1 MKRQRT
7 ESFSPESKGGKPLT
21 PGLNNFP
28 EKVAIVTSS
37 MAPDASPGLKQQGQS
52 DVPPAFWSQNSTRDS
67 PLTPAFS
74 PFTPNLHIPPP
85 QSWPTQHTEPSP
97 REDIAWSVPQRSIS
111 YSNLEGLHGQ
121 QPQHQYT
128 PSYTQSPSSSVPDN
142 HYTTKPRQHPG
153 MYPPPSTQTTNS
165 MMVPTSAT
173 SSPLPIL
180 TLRVLYHL
188 RVSPP
193 GSNRIINRSLSGRI
207 AKATV
212 ILIMIVFLVQIQS
225 LSIRA
230 KLTILQQRRHRQRLH
245 TTKNRDTTTD
255 HHILT
260 LGMMDTQEDKKPW
273 KYRTNDS
280 LLTYLLTLLIAER

>member
-37 MAPDASPGLKQQGQS
+37 RNFDYNHSGPTNWMAPDASPGLKQQGQS

-173 SSPLPIL
+173 SSEPSPHPHSASSLPPSSFSSWQQPHYQPKPI
-180 TLRVLYHL
+180 
-188 RVSPP
+188 
-193 GSNRIINRSLSGRI
+193 GSNSESY
-207 AKATV
+207 
-212 ILIMIVFLVQIQS
+212 S
-225 LSIRA
+225 YP
-230 KLTILQQRRHRQRLH
+230 
-245 TTKNRDTTTD
+245 
-255 HHILT
+255 HH
-260 LGMMDTQEDKKPW
+260 
-273 KYRTNDS
+273 DS
-280 LLTYLLTLLIAER
+280 LPRPNSISQYPGEAHHPTTAAPPPAPTYYQEQGYYHGPPHPHSGYDGHPGR